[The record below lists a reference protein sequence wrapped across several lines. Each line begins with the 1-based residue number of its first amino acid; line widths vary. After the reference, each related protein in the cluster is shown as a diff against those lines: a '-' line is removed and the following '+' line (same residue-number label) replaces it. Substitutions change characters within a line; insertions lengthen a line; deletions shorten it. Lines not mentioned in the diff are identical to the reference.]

1 MASGAFWIFL
11 QIFFFQFVTSENSF
25 TYNGFLHANMSL
37 SGAAR
42 LTSNGILELTNDTSK
57 ILGHAFY
64 PHPQQFKENSTYS
77 SVFSFATTFI
87 FSVKPK
93 YPELGGHGLAFV
105 FSSTKELKNSLRN
118 QYLGL
123 PNETS
128 IAEFSAR
135 IVGVEFDTVQSLDLN
150 DINDNHVGIDI
161 GSLISNVSEPAKYF
175 DRHNNKSV
183 ILKSGD
189 LIQGWIEYNGKER
202 LLTVTITPFGIPKP
216 NQPLILSAIDL
227 SPLMNEYMYVG
238 FSASTGV
245 LSASHNIHGWSF
257 RIGGRAQDLDPSKI
271 PTFMKSNKA
280 VMHKKGFKVGIAL
293 ACITLVLLVICGS
306 FQVVQWRKH
315 AEESLEEWEI
325 EYGARRF
332 KFSELLAATREFREE
347 NLIGSGGFGSVYKGI
362 IPSTGLEVAIKR
374 VAQDSRQGMRE
385 FVAEIMTMGRLRHR
399 NLVQLHGWCRMKDE
413 LLLVYDHVPNGSLDD
428 MLFSNNQQKTL
439 NWEQRYEILI
449 GVAHALLYLHEE
461 CEHQIVHRDV
471 KPSNIL
477 IDADLN
483 PKLGDFGLAR
493 ISGHTINKQTT
504 QIVGTLGY
512 LAPELTKTG
521 KATTST
527 DVYGYG
533 ALMLEVVCCRRPIE
547 PQKNAHELVLVDW
560 VRELHSRGE
569 LMRAVDPALE
579 LYNPDEAKL
588 VLGLGLLCLHPNPN
602 YSPSMR
608 KIVQYLLGDAS
619 HPLLPID
626 IQLDIQGLISDFSD
640 GYSQNESNPFSSQ
653 LTSSKSTSGI
663 TSLAK
668 EMIAN
673 HGARATY

>member
-1 MASGAFWIFL
+1 M
-11 QIFFFQFVTSENSF
+11 
-25 TYNGFLHANMSL
+25 
-37 SGAAR
+37 
-42 LTSNGILELTNDTSK
+42 
-57 ILGHAFY
+57 
-64 PHPQQFKENSTYS
+64 
-77 SVFSFATTFI
+77 
-87 FSVKPK
+87 
-93 YPELGGHGLAFV
+93 
-105 FSSTKELKNSLRN
+105 
-118 QYLGL
+118 
-123 PNETS
+123 
-128 IAEFSAR
+128 
-135 IVGVEFDTVQSLDLN
+135 
-150 DINDNHVGIDI
+150 DI
-161 GSLISNVSEPAKYF
+161 GSLISNVSEPANYF
-175 DRHNNKSV
+175 DGHNNKSV

-189 LIQGWIEYNGKER
+189 LIQAWIEYNGKEK
-202 LLTVTITPFGIPKP
+202 LLTVTISPFGILKP
-216 NQPLILSAIDL
+216 NQPLTPFS

-271 PTFMKSNKA
+271 PTFMKSNNA
-280 VMHKKGFKVGIAL
+280 VMHKKGIAL

-332 KFSELLAATREFREE
+332 KFSELLAATREFTEE

-504 QIVGTLGY
+504 HIVGTLGY

-602 YSPSMR
+602 YRPSMR

-663 TSLAK
+663 TSLDE

>member
-1 MASGAFWIFL
+1 
-11 QIFFFQFVTSENSF
+11 
-25 TYNGFLHANMSL
+25 MSL
-37 SGAAR
+37 SGASR
-42 LTSNGILELTNDTSK
+42 VTSNGILELTNDTCK

-64 PHPQQFKENSTYS
+64 PHPLPFKENSTYS
-77 SVFSFATTFI
+77 SVFTFATTFI
-87 FSVKPK
+87 FSVIPK
-93 YPELGGHGLAFV
+93 YPGLGGHGLAFV
-105 FSSTKELKNSLRN
+105 ISSTKEPKNSFRN

-128 IAEFSAR
+128 IAEFSTR

-175 DRHNNKSV
+175 DGHNNKSV
-183 ILKSGD
+183 NLKSGD
-189 LIQGWIEYNGKER
+189 LIQAWIKYNGKKK
-202 LLTVTITPFGIPKP
+202 LIIVTISPLGIPKP

-227 SPLMNEYMYVG
+227 TPLMNEYMYIG

-257 RIGGRAQDLDPSKI
+257 RIGGRAEDLDPSKVPI
-271 PTFMKSNKA
+271 FMKSRN
-280 VMHKKGFKVGIAL
+280 VVGHKKGFKVGIAL
-293 ACITLVLLVICGS
+293 ACITLFLLVTCGS
-306 FQVVQWRKH
+306 FQVVRWRKP
-315 AEESLEEWEI
+315 ADESLEEWEI

-347 NLIGSGGFGSVYKGI
+347 NLIG
-362 IPSTGLEVAIKR
+362 
-374 VAQDSRQGMRE
+374 
-385 FVAEIMTMGRLRHR
+385 
-399 NLVQLHGWCRMKDE
+399 
-413 LLLVYDHVPNGSLDD
+413 
-428 MLFSNNQQKTL
+428 
-439 NWEQRYEILI
+439 
-449 GVAHALLYLHEE
+449 
-461 CEHQIVHRDV
+461 
-471 KPSNIL
+471 
-477 IDADLN
+477 
-483 PKLGDFGLAR
+483 
-493 ISGHTINKQTT
+493 
-504 QIVGTLGY
+504 TLGY

-521 KATTST
+521 KATTCT

-547 PQKNAHELVLVDW
+547 PQKNAQELVLVDW

-602 YSPSMR
+602 YRPSMR

-619 HPLLPID
+619 TPLLPID

-640 GYSQNESNPFSSQ
+640 GYYQSESDPFSSQ
-653 LTSSKSTSGI
+653 LTSSKSISGI
-663 TSLAK
+663 TSLNK
-668 EMIAN
+668 EMIPN